1 MPAALR
7 AARTLQA
14 STNHGK
20 GARHLVYVILLYAPR
35 RGQRW
40 GLYVR
45 QTSRDPDW
53 RFDQHKAG
61 YNSSGPVR
69 RFGVRLLSE
78 FVEHLNPLQQWESL
92 KLEEGLAEVLR
103 NAGVP

>member
-14 STNHGK
+14 STTDGK
-20 GARHLVYVILLYAPR
+20 GARHLVYVILLYDFR
-35 RGQRW
+35 RGQHR
-40 GLYVR
+40 GLYVE

-61 YNSSGPVR
+61 YNLSGPVR
-69 RFGVRLLSE
+69 RFGVGLLPV
-78 FVEHLNPLQQWESL
+78 FC
-92 KLEEGLAEVLR
+92 
-103 NAGVP
+103 